1 MPAGRVKLRASGDR
15 MRSNRSL
22 IALPWG
28 DVSESGGGKMSAQ
41 TIINVLHL
49 SDLHYDRK
57 KVIQYNQRLLLDA
70 LLRDIEKM
78 CSRSLKPDII
88 VFSGD
93 LVQDGDNG
101 SDNYYY
107 LYDDFLDQL
116 IKVSRCGENRVFF
129 CAGNHRSEERRV
141 GKECVSTC
149 RSRWSRY
156 H

>member
-1 MPAGRVKLRASGDR
+1 
-15 MRSNRSL
+15 
-22 IALPWG
+22 
-28 DVSESGGGKMSAQ
+28 MSAQ

-107 LYDDFLDQL
+107 LYDDF
-116 IKVSRCGENRVFF
+116 
-129 CAGNHRSEERRV
+129 RSEEHTSELQSLMRISYAVFCLKKKNSYSRRHLHTT
-141 GKECVSTC
+141 SPRT
-149 RSRWSRY
+149 
-156 H
+156 HP

>member
-1 MPAGRVKLRASGDR
+1 
-15 MRSNRSL
+15 
-22 IALPWG
+22 
-28 DVSESGGGKMSAQ
+28 MSAQ

-88 VFSGD
+88 VLSGD

-107 LYDDFLDQL
+107 LYDDFFDQL
-116 IKVSRCGENRVFF
+116 ITISRCGEKRVFLL
-129 CAGNHRSEERRV
+129 CGNHDAQRPATNKLHEHQKAHQRRL
-141 GKECVSTC
+141 
-149 RSRWSRY
+149 
-156 H
+156 

>member
-78 CSRSLKPDII
+78 CSRSLKTDII
-88 VFSGD
+88 EIGRASC
-93 LVQDGDNG
+93 
-101 SDNYYY
+101 
-107 LYDDFLDQL
+107 
-116 IKVSRCGENRVFF
+116 RERV
-129 CAGNHRSEERRV
+129 CQYV
-141 GKECVSTC
+141 
-149 RSRWSRY
+149 
-156 H
+156 